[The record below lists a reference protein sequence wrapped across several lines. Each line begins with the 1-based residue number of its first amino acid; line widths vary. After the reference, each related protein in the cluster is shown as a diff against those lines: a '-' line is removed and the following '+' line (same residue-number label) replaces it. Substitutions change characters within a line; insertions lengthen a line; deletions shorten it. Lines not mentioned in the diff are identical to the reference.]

1 MQFTHKEIHL
11 LRDACIF
18 IEQRAHEHLGEYDK
32 LIHKLDSY
40 EQEYDCPGCWDPHAE
55 HTCMM
60 A

>member
-1 MQFTHKEIHL
+1 M
-11 LRDACIF
+11 RDACIF
-18 IEQRAHEHLGEYDK
+18 IEQRDHEHLGEYDK